1 MTVTGEGCTKR
12 SNRIHPKRRAERRVI
27 VSMHYDVGR
36 TNAAIIR
43 KHTMIRFAAARC
55 SIQAKAAAIFFR
67 ENGNHSP
74 QLRCISSSETLSLH
88 PAVERAR
95 NQSTEDHLNFDRHHL
110 WHPYTSLSSHQPP
123 SPVLPVE
130 RANGCLLYLETGE
143 TLVDGMS
150 SWWSTVHGYN
160 HPTLVKAMHRQL
172 EHMSHVMFGGLT
184 HRPAVELASLLLD
197 VTPSSLTKVFFADS
211 GSVAVEVALKMALQY
226 HRGRGRPNKSKFVSL
241 RSGYHGDTFG
251 AMSVCDP
258 VTGMHHAAFA
268 SNLMQNTFVPRPPC
282 DPNARLLSATT
293 KTLQCHGC
301 SCQEG
306 YEEALE
312 AACVHVER
320 TLGEHGDTVA
330 AFILEP
336 LVQGA
341 GGMRFY
347 EASYLRRAREAC
359 NRHDVL
365 LICDEIATGFG
376 RAGGSF
382 FASTEAGIQ
391 PDIMCVGKAITGG
404 TMTLGVTL
412 ATEKVAEGVSS
423 IPMGRNADGEALPLM
438 HGPTFMANPL
448 ACAVSVAS
456 LSMLLEDVD
465 GKGTM
470 WKTRTIDIETRLRS
484 LLQPAVDIEGVADV
498 RVRGAIGVIEMK
510 EPMDTAA
517 VTYRCTE
524 LGAWLRPFG
533 RLLYTMPPFVIQPD
547 ELEKVTATMLILA
560 EEASYF

>member
-1 MTVTGEGCTKR
+1 
-12 SNRIHPKRRAERRVI
+12 
-27 VSMHYDVGR
+27 
-36 TNAAIIR
+36 
-43 KHTMIRFAAARC
+43 
-55 SIQAKAAAIFFR
+55 
-67 ENGNHSP
+67 
-74 QLRCISSSETLSLH
+74 
-88 PAVERAR
+88 
-95 NQSTEDHLNFDRHHL
+95 
-110 WHPYTSLSSHQPP
+110 
-123 SPVLPVE
+123 
-130 RANGCLLYLETGE
+130 
-143 TLVDGMS
+143 MS

-160 HPTLVKAMHRQL
+160 HPVLVTAMHRQL
-172 EHMSHVMFGGLT
+172 ERMSHVMFGGLT
-184 HRPAVELASLLLD
+184 HRPAVELASLLVD

-226 HRGRGRPNKSKFVSL
+226 HRGRGRPGKNKFVSL

-258 VTGMHHAAFA
+258 ITGMHAAF
-268 SNLMQNTFVPRPPC
+268 SNNLMQNIFVPRPPC
-282 DPNARLLSATT
+282 DFNARLVSET
-293 KTLQCHGC
+293 KTSQCHGC
-301 SCQEG
+301 SCHDG

-312 AACVHVER
+312 AACVEMER
-320 TLGEHGDTVA
+320 TLEERGDSVA

-347 EASYLRRAREAC
+347 EASYLKRAREAC
-359 NRHDVL
+359 TRHDVL

-376 RAGGSF
+376 RAGGDF
-382 FASTEAGIQ
+382 FAITAAGVE

-412 ATEKVAEGVSS
+412 ATEDVAEGVSS
-423 IPMGRNADGEALPLM
+423 VPKGSVEGGALPLM

-456 LSMLLEDVD
+456 LSMLLKDED
-465 GKGTM
+465 GNGPM
-470 WKTRTIDIETRLRS
+470 WKTRTSDIETQLRS
-484 LLQPAVDIEGVADV
+484 SLQPAVNMEGVADA

-510 EPMDTAA
+510 EPMNSAA
-517 VTYRCTE
+517 VTYRCAE

-547 ELEKVTATMLILA
+547 ELEKVTTTMLILA
-560 EEASYF
+560 EETS